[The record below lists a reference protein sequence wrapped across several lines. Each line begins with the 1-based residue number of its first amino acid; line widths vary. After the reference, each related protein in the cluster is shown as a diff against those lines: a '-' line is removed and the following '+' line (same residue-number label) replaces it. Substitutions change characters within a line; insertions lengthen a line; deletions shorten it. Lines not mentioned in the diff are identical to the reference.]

1 MGGVA
6 LVSFDIKHHDQ
17 SSRSDGCGGVGV
29 TLKLA
34 HFVAINALIVFFL
47 FMKSIGRLPQ
57 PSEKLAE
64 GATWALPG
72 GAAMKSTWIGRHG
85 RSNCLAR

>member
-34 HFVAINALIVFFL
+34 HFVAINALIVF
-47 FMKSIGRLPQ
+47 S
-57 PSEKLAE
+57 
-64 GATWALPG
+64 
-72 GAAMKSTWIGRHG
+72 
-85 RSNCLAR
+85 CL